1 VPPIKVLHYS
11 SYDIH
16 YGAAIAAHRLHKA
29 LQKAGIE
36 SKMVVQNKTSDEKS
50 IIGPGN
56 NVEKALGLVRP
67 FIDRFPLMFRAAPK
81 NFSTGWASGRYT
93 KYIEIENYYDKNNK
107 LKKSHFILITT
118 LYMLG
123 SIVTMILAGITY
135 AASN

>member
-1 VPPIKVLHYS
+1 MNPFYYLFYIIYKFVKLTTKEELQDQVPS
-11 SYDIH
+11 S
-16 YGAAIAAHRLHKA
+16 A
-29 LQKAGIE
+29 LASLFFGF
-36 SKMVVQNKTSDEKS
+36 TDYLLAS
-50 IIGPGN
+50 IILINPFKYIPYNLPVFGTIFIGVN
-56 NVEKALGLVRP
+56 ALFYFANRKLIVK
-67 FIDRFPLMFRAAPK
+67 DK
-81 NFSTGWASGRYT
+81 